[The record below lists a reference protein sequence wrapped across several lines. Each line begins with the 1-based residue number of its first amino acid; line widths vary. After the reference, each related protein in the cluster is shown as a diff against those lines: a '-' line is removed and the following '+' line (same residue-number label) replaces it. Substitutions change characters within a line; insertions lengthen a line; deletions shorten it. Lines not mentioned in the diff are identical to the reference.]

1 MASLPHIGWIG
12 AGRMGV
18 PMAGFIL
25 KAGYPLSVYSR
36 SATSRSQLATQ
47 GAREALSTGECV
59 RDAEIVFSAVP
70 DDAALREVA
79 LGPHGVLAHAKPG
92 AVFADMSTV
101 SPELSAEIGCEAAER
116 GIGYLRM
123 PISGNAASARTGDI
137 TVLVSGSER
146 LWRKV
151 KPVVETFSSNQVYL
165 GDAEQARYMKLVINA
180 VVVSTAQAM
189 AEALTLGR
197 TVGLEW
203 NLMLET
209 IAQSTIASPWLKAKI
224 ALLKPRDFTP
234 TMSPQLILKDM
245 DLMIAVA
252 AAGGASMP
260 SIELT
265 RELWQDLLSG
275 RYAQEDYMAAV
286 KLAEQRAGLPGEAI
300 GERKHER

>member
-18 PMAGFIL
+18 PMAGFLL

-36 SATSRSQLATQ
+36 SAASRRQLAAQ
-47 GAREALSTGECV
+47 GAREALSTRECV
-59 RDAEIVFSAVP
+59 RDAEIVFSALP
-70 DDAALREVA
+70 DDAALRDVA
-79 LGPHGVLAHAKPG
+79 LGSNGVLAHARAG
-92 AVFADMSTV
+92 AIFADTSTV
-101 SPELSAEIGCEAAER
+101 SPQVSADIGREAAER

-123 PISGNAASARTGDI
+123 PISGNAASARTGNI
-137 TVLVSGSER
+137 TVLVSGPEL
-146 LWRKV
+146 LWHKV
-151 KPVVETFSSNQVYL
+151 KPVVETFSSNQAYL

-189 AEALTLGR
+189 AEALALGR
-197 TVGLEW
+197 SAGLEW
-203 NLMLET
+203 ELMLDT

-245 DLMIAVA
+245 DLMIAAA
-252 AAGGASMP
+252 AAGGARMP
-260 SIELT
+260 LIELT
-265 RELWQDLLSG
+265 RELWQGLLDE

-286 KLAEQRAGLPGEAI
+286 KLAEQRADPPGEST
-300 GERKHER
+300 GKRKTK